1 MYFTKAKNIVP
12 YTGVFVNIWGLMYQG
27 SVSTFFFLHS
37 SLWTLNYDVSNS
49 VVRLFKY
56 NLFLAYLL
64 FGPTCLTKIFYAKM
78 DVNFLINITTL
89 LTKIIVE
96 TQLSNAVWNRKQK
109 NYGPFP

>member
-1 MYFTKAKNIVP
+1 MGFDVSGFSINI
-12 YTGVFVNIWGLMYQG
+12 
-27 SVSTFFFLHS
+27 FFLHN

-49 VVRLFKY
+49 VVCLFKY

-64 FGPTCLTKIFYAKM
+64 FGPTCLTKIFYGCQFFDQYHYLADK
-78 DVNFLINITTL
+78 
-89 LTKIIVE
+89 IVE

>member
-27 SVSTFFFLHS
+27 SVSTFFFLHN

-49 VVRLFKY
+49 VVCLFKY

-64 FGPTCLTKIFYAKM
+64 FGPTCLTKIFYGRAANNGRST
-78 DVNFLINITTL
+78 DNVRS
-89 LTKIIVE
+89 KIDFVRA
-96 TQLSNAVWNRKQK
+96 N
-109 NYGPFP
+109 P

>member
-1 MYFTKAKNIVP
+1 MGFDVSGFSINI
-12 YTGVFVNIWGLMYQG
+12 
-27 SVSTFFFLHS
+27 FFLHN

-49 VVRLFKY
+49 VVCLFKY